1 LKTVLISDS
10 AALGVMEV
18 RPEPAWR
25 VKLTGLRNK
34 DLLAP
39 DYGAMHVAAFL
50 KAAGHQVRVV
60 NVVADVHTEASL
72 FYEPNTDPDEFSGSK
87 IARPEAS
94 AASRRYLFDTLAAE
108 QPDVILITLSI
119 YNLALYTR
127 KLLSEIKEAC
137 PHSTI
142 VTGGIYSTMHAPEIL
157 ADGHADVVIRGE
169 GEQASAELL
178 DRLSSGRSLDGL
190 DGVSY
195 RENGRVLENRPRPL
209 LTNLDTLP
217 HPYTVT
223 DEFNITRRF
232 EILSELLPQ
241 GDWIPGAGFL
251 TSRGCPE
258 DCAFCLDPAIN
269 RRRTRFHSPAY
280 VRDVLEFCAERF
292 TGGAGSFFFG
302 DATFTMNKKRLA
314 RILDLLPGL
323 PYTYQ
328 IQTRADYLDEATV
341 ARLAESRFTNVAI
354 GAETFNEDILQ
365 RVVHKRLA
373 VSDVIEAT
381 LAVRRH
387 GMEPVLTFIVGL
399 PGETRQ
405 SVLRTADMLRENGIY
420 SATFFPLVVFRGTE
434 LFDEFAARHS
444 AEEMESLRLNP
455 ASEEFLFTSDEF
467 PTPAELTGFTK
478 QVNSDLVRS
487 RPPGQ

>member
-1 LKTVLISDS
+1 MKTLLISDS
-10 AALGVMEV
+10 AALGVLEV

-25 VKLTGLRNK
+25 VRLTGLRNK

-50 KAAGHQVRVV
+50 KAAGHDLRVA
-60 NVVADVHTEASL
+60 NLVADVHADASL
-72 FYEPNTDPDEFSGSK
+72 FHEPNTDPDELSGST
-87 IARPEAS
+87 ISRPEA
-94 AASRRYLFDTLAAE
+94 AEASRRYLFETLASE
-108 QPDVILITLSI
+108 KPDVILITLSI

-127 KLLSEIKEAC
+127 GLLGEIKAAC
-137 PHSTI
+137 PGATL
-142 VTGGIYSTMHAPEIL
+142 VTGGIYSTMHAREIL
-157 ADGHADVVIRGE
+157 EDGHADVVIRGE

-195 RENGRVLENRPRPL
+195 RENGRVLENRGRPL
-209 LTNLDTLP
+209 LTNLDALP
-217 HPYTVT
+217 HPYSVSE
-223 DEFNITRRF
+223 EFNIKARF
-232 EILSELLPQ
+232 EILSELLPH

-302 DATFTMNKKRLA
+302 DATFTMNKKRLS
-314 RILDLLPGL
+314 RILDLLPEL

-328 IQTRADYLDEATV
+328 IQTRADYLDTRTV
-341 ARLAESRFTNVAI
+341 ERLAESGFTNVAI

-365 RVVHKRLA
+365 KVVHKRLS
-373 VSDVIEAT
+373 VKDVIDAT
-381 LAVRRH
+381 LAVREA
-387 GMEPVLTFIVGL
+387 GMHPMLTFIVGL
-399 PGETRQ
+399 PGETRE
-405 SVLRTADMLRENGIY
+405 SVLRTVEILKENDIRT
-420 SATFFPLVVFRGTE
+420 ATFFPLVVFRGTE
-434 LFDEFAARHS
+434 LFQQFAARYS
-444 AEEMESLRLNP
+444 PEEMDSLRLNP

-467 PTPAELTGFTK
+467 STADELTGFTA
-478 QVNSDLVRS
+478 QVNSDLLLS
-487 RPPGQ
+487 GPHTS